1 LPYGAL
7 PYGRRRSISA
17 TLIILPLAAAPPP
30 SAHAAETVTLGRV
43 LLRPSGVKPLVRV
56 VAQAADIERARSVAG
71 RLAVVV
77 SCVADTSRQ

>member
-1 LPYGAL
+1 
-7 PYGRRRSISA
+7 
-17 TLIILPLAAAPPP
+17 
-30 SAHAAETVTLGRV
+30 V